1 MMPTESTAVC
11 RAVDSRTVGKPTHAR
26 AARGADLVEKVVRYT
41 GSTVPLAVIA
51 LDFDPVV
58 RYGDNAV
65 RLETIALAVTI
76 LVALLAA
83 TAIARRTPVD
93 GPDSS
98 DARDGTARLH
108 VDDLVVLVLAII
120 PGAVAGGRLGYAL
133 LHLDYYATAPLSII
147 DPGQGSFELS
157 LAVVGGALTGT
168 YAARLIDVHVGR
180 WLDVAALPLLL
191 GIGLGKAAMALGGR
205 GQGSP
210 SDAAWATSYVGDRAW
225 ASLAPAIPSQPS
237 QLYEATA
244 TLVLLLAL
252 GVVLWHRPF
261 AQNGLVF
268 LVALGGWAIVRAVV
282 AATWR
287 DAPVIGPFLAEQ
299 LICLV
304 IVAGCL
310 VIGTRLARPAFAI
323 PLEPATA
330 EPGVSWRP
338 ASDAQDRDSGGSR

>member
-1 MMPTESTAVC
+1 
-11 RAVDSRTVGKPTHAR
+11 
-26 AARGADLVEKVVRYT
+26 
-41 GSTVPLAVIA
+41 VPLAVIA
-51 LDFDPVV
+51 LDFEPVV

-65 RLETIALAVTI
+65 RLETVALAVTI
-76 LVALLAA
+76 LVALLATA
-83 TAIARRTPVD
+83 AIARRTPAE
-93 GPDSS
+93 GTDSS
-98 DARDGTARLH
+98 DANDATTRLH
-108 VDDLVVLVLAII
+108 IDDLILLVLAIL
-120 PGAVAGGRLGYAL
+120 PGAVAGGRLGYGL
-133 LHLDYYATAPLSII
+133 LHLDYYAAHPSSIV
-147 DPGQGSFELS
+147 DPGQGSLELS
-157 LAVVGGALTGT
+157 LAVLGGALTGT
-168 YAARLIDVHVGR
+168 YAARLIGARVGR

-237 QLYEATA
+237 QLYEAIA

-252 GVVLWHRPF
+252 GVVLWRRPF

-268 LVALGGWAIVRAVV
+268 LVALGGWAVVRAVV

-299 LICLV
+299 LICFV
-304 IVAGCL
+304 IVAGCAVL
-310 VIGTRLARPAFAI
+310 GTRLARPAFAL
-323 PLEPATA
+323 PPGPASA

>member
-1 MMPTESTAVC
+1 
-11 RAVDSRTVGKPTHAR
+11 
-26 AARGADLVEKVVRYT
+26 
-41 GSTVPLAVIA
+41 VPLAVIA
-51 LDFDPVV
+51 LDFEPVV

-65 RLETIALAVTI
+65 RLETIALAITI

-83 TAIARRTPVD
+83 ATIARRTPVE
-93 GPDSS
+93 GPDST
-98 DARDGTARLH
+98 DANDETERLH
-108 VDDLVVLVLAII
+108 VDDLIVLVLAII

-133 LHLDYYATAPLSII
+133 LHLDYYAAHASGII
-147 DPGQGSFELS
+147 DPGQGSLELS

-168 YAARLIDVHVGR
+168 YAARLIDVRVGR

-237 QLYEATA
+237 QLYEAIA

-268 LVALGGWAIVRAVV
+268 LVALGGWAIMRTVV

-287 DAPVIGPFLAEQ
+287 DAPLIGPFLAEQ

-304 IVAGCL
+304 IVAGCF
-310 VIGTRLARPAFAI
+310 VIGTRLARPAFAL
-323 PLEPATA
+323 PVGPASA

>member
-1 MMPTESTAVC
+1 
-11 RAVDSRTVGKPTHAR
+11 
-26 AARGADLVEKVVRYT
+26 
-41 GSTVPLAVIA
+41 VPLAVIA
-51 LDFDPVV
+51 LDFEPVV

-65 RLETIALAVTI
+65 RLETLALAAAI
-76 LVALLAA
+76 LFGLVLAV
-83 TAIARRTPVD
+83 AIAARTRV
-93 GPDSS
+93 G
-98 DARDGTARLH
+98 RLGTDPTAHLRL
-108 VDDLVVLVLAII
+108 DDMVLLVLAIL

-133 LHLDYYATAPLSII
+133 LHLDYYAAHPSTII
-147 DPGQGSFELS
+147 DPGQGSLELT

-168 YAARLIDVHVGR
+168 YAARLIEVHVGR

-205 GQGSP
+205 GQGIP

-237 QLYEATA
+237 QLYEAIA

-252 GVVLWHRPF
+252 GGVLWHRPF

-268 LVALGGWAIVRAVV
+268 LVALGGWALMRTVV

-287 DAPVIGPFLAEQ
+287 DAPVVGPILAEQ
-299 LICLV
+299 LICVV

-310 VIGTRLARPAFAI
+310 VIGTRLARPAFAL
-323 PLEPATA
+323 PLGPASA
-330 EPGVSWRP
+330 EPGVSWGP
-338 ASDAQDRDSGGSR
+338 ARDVQDRDSGGSR

>member
-1 MMPTESTAVC
+1 
-11 RAVDSRTVGKPTHAR
+11 
-26 AARGADLVEKVVRYT
+26 
-41 GSTVPLAVIA
+41 VPLAVIA
-51 LDFDPVV
+51 LDFEPVV

-83 TAIARRTPVD
+83 AAIARRTPVD
-93 GPDSS
+93 GPETTDPIGPN
-98 DARDGTARLH
+98 DPTPRLH
-108 VDDLVVLVLAII
+108 LDDLIVLVLAII

-133 LHLDYYATAPLSII
+133 LHLDYYAAHPSSIV
-147 DPGQGSFELS
+147 DPGQGSLELS
-157 LAVVGGALTGT
+157 LAVIGGALTGT
-168 YAARLIDVHVGR
+168 YAARLIDVRVGR

-205 GQGSP
+205 GQGSL

-237 QLYEATA
+237 QLYEAIA

-268 LVALGGWAIVRAVV
+268 LVALGGWAVVRAVV
-282 AATWR
+282 ATTWR
-287 DAPVIGPFLAEQ
+287 DTPVIGPLLAEQ
-299 LICLV
+299 LICLA

-310 VIGTRLARPAFAI
+310 VIGTRLARPAFAL
-323 PLEPATA
+323 PLGPASA